1 VTDAPARSPRLGRPL
16 VRLAEA
22 TSTND
27 LAKRLA
33 DAGVAEGA
41 VVVAARQTHG
51 RGRLGRAWAS
61 PPGGLWC
68 SVLLRPGRGA
78 HGLLSLAVG
87 VATAEAVE
95 AAGVPAALRWP
106 NDVLVAGR
114 KVAGVLLEAAG
125 AAVVAGVGVNVR
137 VSLEALPAEAA
148 AGATSLHLHTRDVA
162 PEAVLASLLGR
173 LEHWYGLWAREPAA
187 VAAAWSARDALRG
200 RTVRAAGAEPVEG
213 TADGITAD
221 GALIIRGSDGRP
233 RTVVAGDVSL
243 AAGRS
248 TPDGV

>member
-1 VTDAPARSPRLGRPL
+1 MIGEAPARPRFGRPL
-16 VRLAEA
+16 VRLDEA

-27 LAKRLA
+27 LARCLA

-41 VVVAARQTHG
+41 VVVAARQTRG
-51 RGRLGRAWAS
+51 RGRLGRPWAS

-68 SVLLRPGRGA
+68 SVLLRPGGGPP
-78 HGLLSLAVG
+78 GLLSLAVG
-87 VATAEAVE
+87 VAAAEAVE

-125 AAVVAGVGVNVR
+125 AAVVAGVGINVR
-137 VSLEALPAEAA
+137 VALEALPAEAA

-173 LEHWYGLWAREPAA
+173 LEHWYGQWTRDPAA
-187 VAAAWSARDALRG
+187 VVAAWSVRDALRG
-200 RTVRAAGAEPVEG
+200 RPVRAAGAEPVEG
-213 TADGITAD
+213 TAEGITAD
-221 GALIIRGSDGRP
+221 GALVVRGPDGRP

-248 TPDGV
+248 APHGV